1 MLKTAQFP
9 MPWFHWDTPVQE
21 TDIPLQLWNER
32 WLSKEVM
39 MSQKD
44 GSTRKHSSSNS
55 TKNRKNQNICNEEK
69 LTSEATRYQRDHL
82 SGKKILLL
90 LQNALIRMRLLSSW
104 LISST
109 CKGKSLQ
116 LLNCLLFFT
125 NNRQVFFWLPE
136 TQRNSPREG
145 AALLQT
151 PNPQHE
157 CVCVC
162 LQENKCHC
170 ISLSDRT
177 EKKIQKNNEHNKNEC
192 GNCLEELRT
201 I

>member
-1 MLKTAQFP
+1 
-9 MPWFHWDTPVQE
+9 
-21 TDIPLQLWNER
+21 
-32 WLSKEVM
+32 M

-109 CKGKSLQ
+109 WKGKSLQ

-136 TQRNSPREG
+136 TQRNSPRGG

-162 LQENKCHC
+162 VF
-170 ISLSDRT
+170 
-177 EKKIQKNNEHNKNEC
+177 KKTNVIAY
-192 GNCLEELRT
+192 L
-201 I
+201 